1 MHLTFYVA
9 GAIAIVTTVMV
20 ITRRNAIHALLYFI
34 LSLIA
39 VAVIFL
45 DVGAPFVAVL
55 EVIIYAGA
63 IMVLF
68 IFVIMLLSPAAS
80 TLAKPSIWIGPAIL
94 SLLLTAGVIY
104 SVVGGQIGTF
114 EVPETTPKEIGI
126 ALFGP
131 YLVGVELASL
141 LLLSGLVA
149 AYHLGRREKP
159 KTISDKPVGGT
170 LGGREKQTEEV
181 S

>member
-9 GAIAIVTTVMV
+9 GAIAIITTVMV

-80 TLAKPSIWIGPAIL
+80 TLAQPSLWVGPAIL
-94 SLLLTAGVIY
+94 SVLLTAGVI
-104 SVVGGQIGTF
+104 SGLVGGQMGSF
-114 EVPETTPKEIGI
+114 EVPQTTPKEIGE

-131 YLVGVELASL
+131 YLLGVELSSL
-141 LLLSGLVA
+141 LLLAGLVA
-149 AYHLGRREKP
+149 ALHLGRREKP
-159 KTISDKPVGGT
+159 KTITDKPVGGR
-170 LGGREKQTEEV
+170 LGEPTPEKEKV